1 MGEGMKKGPII
12 GNSVILVFFLF
23 MLFESFKLHEIR
35 RFGDVG
41 SGFWPILV
49 LALASIL
56 SASLLFSSLRK
67 GRKKGEKESES
78 EVPPSPDSIADRKRA
93 RNIVILSSLATLV
106 YIFAMQWVG
115 FAIGTLLYVLAFIL
129 ILGERRKWVVIFSPL
144 LVTVFILVVF
154 SKFIS
159 IPFPRGVGVFADL
172 SRFFF

>member
-1 MGEGMKKGPII
+1 MEKGPII
-12 GNSVILVFFLF
+12 GNAVILVFFLF

-67 GRKKGEKESES
+67 GKKKGEKES
-78 EVPPSPDSIADRKRA
+78 EVPPSPDSIAARKRA
-93 RNIVILSSLATLV
+93 RNIVILSSLATLA

-115 FAIGTLLYVLAFIL
+115 FAIATLLYVLAFIL

-159 IPFPRGVGVFADL
+159 IPFPKGIGVFADL
-172 SRFFF
+172 SRFLF

>member
-1 MGEGMKKGPII
+1 MKKGPII
-12 GNSVILVFFLF
+12 GNAVILVFFLF
-23 MLFESFKLHEIR
+23 MLFESFKLHENR
-35 RFGDVG
+35 RFGEVG

-67 GRKKGEKESES
+67 GRKKGEKESE
-78 EVPPSPDSIADRKRA
+78 EPPSPDSIAGHKRA
-93 RNIVILSSLATLV
+93 RNIVILSSLATLA

-159 IPFPRGVGVFADL
+159 IPFPKGIGVFADL
-172 SRFFF
+172 SRFLF

>member
-12 GNSVILVFFLF
+12 GNAIILAFFLF
-23 MLFESFKLHEIR
+23 MLLESFKLHEIR
-35 RFGDVG
+35 RFGEVG

-56 SASLLFSSLRK
+56 SAILLFSSLRN
-67 GRKKGEKESES
+67 GREKGEKESKE
-78 EVPPSPDSIADRKRA
+78 PPSPNSLASRKRA
-93 RNIVILSSLATLV
+93 RNIVILSSLATLI

-115 FAIGTLLYVLAFIL
+115 FAIATLLYVLAFII

-159 IPFPRGVGVFADL
+159 IPFPKGIGVFADL
-172 SRFFF
+172 SRFLF

>member
-1 MGEGMKKGPII
+1 MKKGPVI
-12 GNSVILVFFLF
+12 GNAVILVFFLF
-23 MLFESFKLHEIR
+23 MLFESRGLHEIR
-35 RFGDVG
+35 RFGEVG

-56 SASLLFSSLRK
+56 SAILLFSSFLQGKEK
-67 GRKKGEKESES
+67 GAKQSE
-78 EVPPSPDSIADRKRA
+78 EPPSPAAIASRRRP
-93 RNIVILSSLATLV
+93 RNILILSSAATLL

-115 FAIGTLLYVLAFIL
+115 FAIATLLYVLGFII
-129 ILGERRKWVVIFSPL
+129 ILGERRKWVLISSPL

-159 IPFPRGVGVFADL
+159 IPFPKGIGFFAEL